1 MTNKPLPP
9 ESPGTEKPDRVNGV
23 EVDLRRRPELSGWR
37 LLVCAVLINAGIAAV
52 FSAGFARQAA
62 DAAPRVA
69 SVRFAEMV
77 AEHVDGSVQNNGEAE
92 VAAQNTRFWALALE
106 AALAEVAARHGVV
119 LLPARSVIS
128 GASDLTAEV
137 EVEMA
142 RILAAEA
149 EGGP

>member
-9 ESPGTEKPDRVNGV
+9 EWPGTGNPDRVNGV

-37 LLVCAVLINAGIAAV
+37 LLVCAVLINAGFAAV

-62 DAAPRVA
+62 DAAPRIA

-92 VAAQNTRFWALALE
+92 VLAQNTRYWALALE
-106 AALAEVAARHGVV
+106 AALAEVAARHGAV
-119 LLPARSVIS
+119 LLPARSVIA
-128 GASDLTAEV
+128 GANDLTAEV